1 MQEKSGVLIQNEKQA
16 NVAVAKMMRIT
27 FVIFTLVYLLNVFGI
42 FVVDMK
48 IMTFAYVLGSILLWM
63 PTVLVSVLKR
73 QESYVKYIL
82 ITCAVVFVAV
92 AASTLGYHVVLLYVY
107 AIAISSLYFSK
118 KLNILT
124 AAFSV
129 VGVSLGQWLNF
140 VLETLP
146 DKNFTE
152 TYKLFVY
159 GIVPRALILIAIA
172 AIFTMLGERTA
183 RMLNNLLNAEEQE
196 KIMNEMQIMQEKS
209 RQTSD
214 ELLKMV
220 KQLSVITESSMEA
233 NGQIAEESGT
243 VLRSFS
249 RNSDEVTGMNEK
261 TQEINAQLIALG
273 KMNGQI
279 AELAKQIMERTRDNQ
294 TKMDDATK
302 SMAQIHESTGE
313 CKDIIWELGEKSKE
327 ILNIIGVIT
336 GISNQTNILSLNASI
351 EAARAGEQGKGF
363 AVVAGQIQKLA
374 AQTRTAVEDIGTIV
388 TEAVEYTEKAMGV
401 MDQSVGLTRTGME
414 RIGEVGQTTAAITAS
429 NSSMLERI
437 VEMDRTVEYIRQQ
450 SCEVAQGMEQVNG
463 DTKSN
468 YSAIE
473 HVAAATQENSAG
485 VTEIENMVER
495 IKTLAYQAVEGNE

>member
-243 VLRSFS
+243 VLQSFS

-351 EAARAGEQGKGF
+351 EAARAGEQGKIIFDITNSPEGVF
-363 AVVAGQIQKLA
+363 GEQNGKLGLHA
-374 AQTRTAVEDIGTIV
+374 
-388 TEAVEYTEKAMGV
+388 AMGSQRFGKVRVLLHGVLQTKGV
-401 MDQSVGLTRTGME
+401 MQQSVGETVF
-414 RIGEVGQTTAAITAS
+414 IGELLGMKLFQSTDQFSASGIFAGGLPGKVTGQAGRIICDAEAS
-429 NSSMLERI
+429 G
-437 VEMDRTVEYIRQQ
+437 IRDG
-450 SCEVAQGMEQVNG
+450 VMHVQGIAG
-463 DTKSN
+463 DL
-468 YSAIE
+468 
-473 HVAAATQENSAG
+473 
-485 VTEIENMVER
+485 R
-495 IKTLAYQAVEGNE
+495 